1 MDTTLIQSFSPFA
14 LQVRR
19 VTSAVIGRPIE
30 LAAIQQEI
38 GVVKDGRLS
47 ALTVE
52 GEPGI
57 GKTRL
62 LLAASELA
70 GAEGF
75 ATIAVA
81 ADQEIRGPFLL
92 ARSIVGSAD
101 AVMAAEG
108 TPAAEAIQR
117 SIDAL
122 SGKDEPGLE
131 SLPPDLQWAD
141 DDSLRLIR
149 YLVRADAASSIF
161 IMASIRPEEFAFVTE
176 AVNLV
181 ADMERLGMVRRLKVH
196 RFSQFESAEFLR
208 QVLGGKVDP
217 AGAAAMHAQAE
228 GVPFILEEL
237 AHAYREAGMIQEIDG
252 KWTLA
257 KNADRLVPS
266 AVKTLISR
274 RASHVPEETKAA
286 LAEAAILGRHFSL
299 KDVQALRVQLG
310 EGETTLDALDGDM
323 APAVA
328 AGLLVQHRGDS
339 PADYSFAHDQVRE
352 FSASSLTTARRR
364 AIHAAI
370 VDLLLVG
377 EPAWRCCRPAT
388 TRSRCCAARPTVS
401 KGWPSWPRWPRRS
414 ATPGW
419 RWTSSS
425 AGWPPCA
432 CRRSGTRPPPWPARC
447 ARKRPTRAT
456 GEPSW
461 RPPWSSG
468 RP

>member
-1 MDTTLIQSFSPFA
+1 MVGPRRSHYHWLRPSAKPQEPRRSSMDTTLIQSFSPFA

-117 SIDAL
+117 SVDAL

-131 SLPPDLQWAD
+131 SLPPAQKLLRTLDLAAVAFRTLAAQRPVALLLDDLQWAD

-181 ADMERLGMVRRLKVH
+181 ADMERLGTVRRLKVA
-196 RFSQFESAEFLR
+196 RFTQLETAELLR
-208 QVLGGKVDP
+208 QVLGDEVEP
-217 AGAAAMHAQAE
+217 SSAAAMHAQAE
-228 GVPFILEEL
+228 GVPFIVEEL
-237 AHAYREAGMIQEIDG
+237 AHAYRD
-252 KWTLA
+252 
-257 KNADRLVPS
+257 
-266 AVKTLISR
+266 
-274 RASHVPEETKAA
+274 
-286 LAEAAILGRHFSL
+286 
-299 KDVQALRVQLG
+299 
-310 EGETTLDALDGDM
+310 
-323 APAVA
+323 
-328 AGLLVQHRGDS
+328 
-339 PADYSFAHDQVRE
+339 
-352 FSASSLTTARRR
+352 
-364 AIHAAI
+364 
-370 VDLLLVG
+370 
-377 EPAWRCCRPAT
+377 
-388 TRSRCCAARPTVS
+388 
-401 KGWPSWPRWPRRS
+401 
-414 ATPGW
+414 
-419 RWTSSS
+419 
-425 AGWPPCA
+425 
-432 CRRSGTRPPPWPARC
+432 
-447 ARKRPTRAT
+447 
-456 GEPSW
+456 
-461 RPPWSSG
+461 
-468 RP
+468 